1 MAGAFHGLRLP
12 TTPKTPLQALQA
24 RLERLEGLLELAA
37 LPSGYLHTKDVLQRY
52 AISRSTFN
60 RWRRAGRLPE
70 PVKLSAG
77 CLWRLCDLEAMEK
90 AGQVKRPLMRIRIE
104 ERDPGPTPASVPI
117 YARLNG
123 NAVKKLSRPEPAF
136 CPAPL

>member
-1 MAGAFHGLRLP
+1 MLPLGLRLP

-37 LPSGYLHTKDVLQRY
+37 LPPGYLHTKDVLQRY

-77 CLWRLCDLEAMEK
+77 CLWRLCDLETMEK
-90 AGQVKRPLMRIRIE
+90 AGQVKRPLARLPIDDRSA
-104 ERDPGPTPASVPI
+104 RSPAFVPI
-117 YARLNG
+117 YARING
-123 NAVKKLSRPEPAF
+123 NTVKKLSRPEPAF